1 MKTANFATSYQS
13 CRNCRYYHTEGR
25 RGGMCNQ
32 LSVSV
37 QGEWPACSLAA
48 RPFNTAWESLEEVVR
63 LEHSL
68 SLSYQGDEQRRDVS
82 SEALVE
88 EKDSMLSSH

>member
-1 MKTANFATSYQS
+1 MKTANFATSS

-25 RGGMCNQ
+25 RGGICNQ

-48 RPFNTAWESLEEVVR
+48 RPFGLAWDSLEDVVR

-68 SLSYQGDEQRRDVS
+68 SLSYSGDAQKKETS
-82 SEALVE
+82 SELLTGGNDPV
-88 EKDSMLSSH
+88 LSSH

>member
-1 MKTANFATSYQS
+1 MKTANFATSS

-68 SLSYQGDEQRRDVS
+68 SLYYQDEQRRDVS

-88 EKDSMLSSH
+88 ENDSMLSSH

>member
-1 MKTANFATSYQS
+1 
-13 CRNCRYYHTEGR
+13 
-25 RGGMCNQ
+25 MCNQ

-48 RPFNTAWESLEEVVR
+48 RPFNKAWESLEEVVR

-68 SLSYQGDEQRRDVS
+68 SLSYQDEQRRDVS

-88 EKDSMLSSH
+88 ENDSMLSSH

>member
-1 MKTANFATSYQS
+1 MKTANFATSS

-25 RGGMCNQ
+25 RGGICNQ

-48 RPFNTAWESLEEVVR
+48 RPFNSAWESLEEVVR

-68 SLSYQGDEQRRDVS
+68 SLSYQGDDQTKEVASDV
-82 SEALVE
+82 LVE
-88 EKDSMLSSH
+88 DDAPVLSSH

>member
-1 MKTANFATSYQS
+1 MKTANFATSS

-25 RGGMCNQ
+25 RGGICHQ

-48 RPFNTAWESLEEVVR
+48 RPFNSAWESLEDVVR

-68 SLSYQGDEQRRDVS
+68 SLPYQVDKQTREVS
-82 SEALVE
+82 SEILCE
-88 EKDSMLSSH
+88 DNDSVLLSN

>member
-1 MKTANFATSYQS
+1 MKTANFATSS

-25 RGGMCNQ
+25 RGGICNQ

-63 LEHSL
+63 LEHSF
-68 SLSYQGDEQRRDVS
+68 SLPYQRDGGTRDVS
-82 SEALVE
+82 SEILAE
-88 EKDSMLSSH
+88 TN

>member
-1 MKTANFATSYQS
+1 MKTANFATSS

-25 RGGMCNQ
+25 RGGICHQ

-48 RPFNTAWESLEEVVR
+48 RPFNSAWQSLEEVVR

-68 SLSYQGDEQRRDVS
+68 SLSYQGDDPTKEVASDV
-82 SEALVE
+82 LVE
-88 EKDSMLSSH
+88 DDAPVLSSH

>member
-1 MKTANFATSYQS
+1 MKTANFATSS

-48 RPFNTAWESLEEVVR
+48 SPFNTAWESLEEVVR

-88 EKDSMLSSH
+88 ENDSMLSSH

>member
-1 MKTANFATSYQS
+1 
-13 CRNCRYYHTEGR
+13 
-25 RGGMCNQ
+25 MCNQ

-88 EKDSMLSSH
+88 ENDSMLSSH

>member
-1 MKTANFATSYQS
+1 MKTANLATSS

-25 RGGMCNQ
+25 RGGICHQ

-48 RPFNTAWESLEEVVR
+48 RPFNAAWESLEDVVR
-63 LEHSL
+63 LEHSF
-68 SLSYQGDEQRRDVS
+68 SLSYSGDDQIRDVS
-82 SEALVE
+82 PDALVE
-88 EKDSMLSSH
+88 ENNSMLSSH

>member
-1 MKTANFATSYQS
+1 MKTANFATSS

-68 SLSYQGDEQRRDVS
+68 SLSYQDEQRRDVS

-88 EKDSMLSSH
+88 ENDSMLSSH

>member
-1 MKTANFATSYQS
+1 
-13 CRNCRYYHTEGR
+13 
-25 RGGMCNQ
+25 MCNQ

-48 RPFNTAWESLEEVVR
+48 RHFNTAWENLEEVVR

-68 SLSYQGDEQRRDVS
+68 SLSYQDEQTRDVS

-88 EKDSMLSSH
+88 ENDSMLSSH

>member
-1 MKTANFATSYQS
+1 MKTANFATSS

-68 SLSYQGDEQRRDVS
+68 SLCYQDEQRRDVS

-88 EKDSMLSSH
+88 ENDSMLSSH

>member
-1 MKTANFATSYQS
+1 
-13 CRNCRYYHTEGR
+13 
-25 RGGMCNQ
+25 
-32 LSVSV
+32 
-37 QGEWPACSLAA
+37 
-48 RPFNTAWESLEEVVR
+48 LEEVVR

-88 EKDSMLSSH
+88 ENDSMLSSH